1 MLDAQRTPTAVCT
14 LPLFSLWV
22 DCAYGGT
29 IVNITKFKDLL
40 FLIWDMEGSIEGV
53 KKLEKRKS
61 TKKKTI
67 TINTH
72 PRENVDV
79 TKPS

>member
-1 MLDAQRTPTAVCT
+1 MR
-14 LPLFSLWV
+14 
-22 DCAYGGT
+22 
-29 IVNITKFKDLL
+29 
-40 FLIWDMEGSIEGV
+40 GSIEGV